1 MSIEEKQE
9 GLVLCNLDYK
19 ERERIITLF
28 TPESGL
34 MSLIVKNITRKKS
47 HLLALTAPLTH
58 AEFSYAIRRSELYMF
73 QDGTILNAHYSIRDN
88 LSHIQAATTFAN
100 ALLKTQLP
108 GKAAPLLFRLTL
120 TYLKYLPTFEDPA
133 SLVASFLLKLLKNE
147 GHLSLRN
154 TCCYCTSQPT
164 HLFLG
169 EPVCAKHASLN
180 AHFFGPEEWQLLD
193 LLTNTREISL
203 LKSVTL
209 PPTLEQKVRSHYEE
223 KLAQII

>member
-9 GLVLCNLDYK
+9 GLVLRNLDYK

-28 TPESGL
+28 TPDSGL

-58 AEFSYAIRRSELYMF
+58 AEFSYMIRRSELYTF
-73 QDGTILNAHYSIRDN
+73 QDGTILNAHYAVRDK

-100 ALLKTQLP
+100 ALLKTQVP
-108 GKAAPLLFRLTL
+108 GKGAPLLFRLTL
-120 TYLKYLPTFEDPA
+120 TYLKYLPTFNDPA
-133 SLVASFLLKLLKNE
+133 PLVASFLLKLLKNE

-154 TCCYCTSQPT
+154 TCCYCTDTPT

-169 EPVCAKHASLN
+169 EPVCKRHASIN
-180 AHFFGPEEWQLLD
+180 AHFFDPEQWQLLD
-193 LLTNTREISL
+193 TLTNTREISL
-203 LKSVTL
+203 LKSL
-209 PPTLEQKVRSHYEE
+209 SISPALEEKIRMHYEE
-223 KLAQII
+223 KIMHIG